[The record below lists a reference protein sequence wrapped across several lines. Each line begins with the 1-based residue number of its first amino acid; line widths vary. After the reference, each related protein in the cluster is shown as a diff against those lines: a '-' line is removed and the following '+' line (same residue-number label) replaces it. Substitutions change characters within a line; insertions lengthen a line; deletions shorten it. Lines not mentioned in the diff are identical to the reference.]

1 MSKVA
6 FLLLFLSTS
15 TAPQYYYKGMWFH
28 NMQECEDRKEHQ
40 INKMMM
46 EAEIQGFTDTHI
58 DARCIEMDVKEF
70 KKTLGT

>member
-1 MSKVA
+1 MTKVV

-46 EAEIQGFTDTHI
+46 EAEILHAHASFDPSMETASFGI
-58 DARCIEMDVKEF
+58 
-70 KKTLGT
+70 

>member
-1 MSKVA
+1 MTKVV

-15 TAPQYYYKGMWFH
+15 TGPQYYYKGMWFY

-46 EAEIQGFTDTHI
+46 EAEIQGFTDTYI